1 MSKHHTEDYKLSVI
15 KYYKKY
21 GSIRKTC
28 KIFECSK
35 SSLYRWLNKY
45 NKTKKITRK
54 KRELKYKFSKDEIL
68 FIKRYIYKYPN
79 ITLKELTK
87 IINKKFKKNYT
98 YLSIYYVVKKNKIS
112 YKILRQKYFPQKGD
126 EEKELL
132 EYYKSLTKY
141 NMKEIISID
150 ETAIYI
156 NMTKERGWSKKGTR
170 AIVKTNIYPFKKFNV
185 LCAIKYGKVIGI
197 KVYKETGGLDKI
209 KFIKFLEENIKNKYK
224 NHLITLDN
232 ARFHRSKEVKEY
244 IEKIGNKYLY
254 CVRYRPKTNAIENFF
269 NQLKHY
275 IKLKSPQT
283 YEEIVRIIKQILK
296 SNIKKE
302 NLQNYFKYLYLQANT
317 HIKKYT

>member
-1 MSKHHTEDYKLSVI
+1 MSKHHSIDYKLSAI

-21 GSIRKTC
+21 GSVRKTC

-35 SSLYRWLNKY
+35 SSLHRWKKKY
-45 NKTKKITRK
+45 NITKNLTRK
-54 KRELKYKFSKDEIL
+54 NRVKKYDLSQNEIK
-68 FIKRYIYKYPN
+68 FIKQYIYKYPN

-87 IINKKFKKNYT
+87 IVNNKFKKNYKYIT
-98 YLSIYYVVKKNKIS
+98 IYNIVKKNNIS

-132 EYYKSLTKY
+132 EYYTSLTKY
-141 NMKEIISID
+141 NMKNIISID
-150 ETAIYI
+150 ETAVYI

-185 LCAIKYGKVIGI
+185 LCAIKYGKIIGI

-209 KFIKFLEENIKNKYK
+209 KFIEFLEDKIKGKYK

-232 ARFHRSKEVKEY
+232 ARFHRSNEVKEY
-244 IEKIGNKYLY
+244 IKKIGNEYLY
-254 CVRYRPKTNAIENFF
+254 CVRYNPKTNAIENFF

-275 IKLKSPQT
+275 IKLKSPQS
-283 YEEIVRIIKQILK
+283 YEEIIKTINQILK
-296 SNIKKE
+296 SNIKRIHLE
-302 NLQNYFKYLYLQANT
+302 NYFKYLYLQANT